1 MKMKNPSMNVAAAV
15 AVAAKY
21 EGKSWQMNEA
31 SEA

>member
-1 MKMKNPSMNVAAAV
+1 MKNPSMNVAAAAV

>member
-1 MKMKNPSMNVAAAV
+1 MKNPSVNAASVV

-21 EGKSWQMNEA
+21 EGKSWQMNET